1 MRATTD
7 LFTINGVPMLVPDG
21 EVSMSYEDLDSADSG
36 RDESGVMHRI
46 VARYKVASWGFQY
59 SALTEEEKQYMENL
73 FPNAPS
79 FTFGHPSRL
88 DASVMEET
96 VCYRSKYGITWQNA
110 VTGLW
115 SGYNF
120 NIIEC

>member
-1 MRATTD
+1 MRATTE
-7 LFTINGVPMLVPDG
+7 LFTINGEPMLVPDA

-46 VARYKVASWGFQY
+46 VTRYKVASWGFQY
-59 SALTEEEKQYMENL
+59 SGLNEEE
-73 FPNAPS
+73 
-79 FTFGHPSRL
+79 
-88 DASVMEET
+88 
-96 VCYRSKYGITWQNA
+96 KYGITWQNA
-110 VTGLW
+110 MTGLW